1 MHRGRIL
8 LFLEGIV
15 RNHKPVLLVLLETK
29 MTDHK
34 NITDILNFDSFIQ
47 SPAEGLSGGIVI
59 MWNED
64 VVKLDN
70 ISVTTQGIHAKI
82 KVTPHKFLGSLL
94 PYMLALTSRNIS
106 FFGKTCLTGPNC
118 VLVSG
123 W

>member
-1 MHRGRIL
+1 
-8 LFLEGIV
+8 
-15 RNHKPVLLVLLETK
+15 

-82 KVTPHKFLGSLL
+82 KVTPHKFSW
-94 PYMLALTSRNIS
+94 
-106 FFGKTCLTGPNC
+106 FFIAIY
-118 VLVSG
+118 VSPDLQKHIIL